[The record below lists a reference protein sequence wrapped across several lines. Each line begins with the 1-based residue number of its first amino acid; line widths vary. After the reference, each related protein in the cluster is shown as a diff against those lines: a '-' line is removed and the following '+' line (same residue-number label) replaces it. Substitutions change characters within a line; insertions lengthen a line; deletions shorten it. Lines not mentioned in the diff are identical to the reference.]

1 MSCRVLSH
9 LFPAHPMPSNGGS
22 LWIAPHRKFR
32 LALHFAFAFR
42 AKSDRRV
49 AETRSAAPGF
59 KRRVKG
65 PNRAVKGP
73 TTVRPGSNDRTS
85 DRPTAIHFWGGYPY
99 RPAITNLLW
108 QFIQLSIPL
117 PRDANG
123 RQPLY
128 TPMRSKTKTVDQITS

>member
-1 MSCRVLSH
+1 MNHFINPTTQVLSERRKQTNIDLLTGPH
-9 LFPAHPMPSNGGS
+9 KSNSGINGGS
-22 LWIAPHRKFR
+22 LWIAPPRKFR

-49 AETRSAAPGF
+49 AETRSASPGF

-73 TTVRPGSNDRTS
+73 TTVRPVSNDRTS

-99 RPAITNLLW
+99 RPAITIDTIDKF
-108 QFIQLSIPL
+108 QV
-117 PRDANG
+117 RHV
-123 RQPLY
+123 R
-128 TPMRSKTKTVDQITS
+128 